1 MIITDLQRIYDER
14 DYWYN
19 EWFHKYKETVSKF
32 INNIKNDID
41 WTDDD
46 LYLLICAQDNH
57 IANNGQWG
65 TIYNTDKNPEYKKIL
80 HKWSSELLPII
91 QSAVKEGDIST
102 EEFSRFRKIIFS
114 CCKKK
119 KKLAANRI
127 MSAFLPEVLTTTVDE
142 NEFLYVEN
150 KLKERLSDYN
160 PPETDSWLVK
170 NKYFKKYCNDRI
182 AFEDSWQSSI
192 FNWMLREN
200 FKWEEEQTVK
210 KIEEMNTYKHILQSN
225 YNLMLTGA
233 PGTGKTYLAKQIA
246 AQLILGKEYKEDN
259 ATDEEKAQ
267 MNEQCKLVQFHPSY
281 DYTDLVEGL
290 RPIKDAKNE
299 QIGFERK
306 DGTFKTFC
314 ARALKYSFDKAY
326 DKLIEDIVK
335 GKVGT
340 IELKTKTSSKLS
352 ISEGENIHWYSE
364 NEANNISSNAVSRSR
379 LKSLYKRYNTLGMLE
394 AMPNIQNEIKNAIG
408 GCDTTYYWGVLHYLL
423 KLYIKPFVFIIDEI
437 NRGEISK
444 IFGELFFSIDPG
456 YRGTAG
462 KVQTQYQNLIDEDD
476 DFYDGFYVPENVYI
490 IGTMNDID
498 RSVESMDFAFRR
510 RFTFKEI
517 KANENVGMLDGLE
530 WKDKAIE
537 RMTLLNEKIEKIEGL
552 SSAYHIGASYFLKLT
567 NYDGDFNKLWDYHLE
582 GLLREYLR
590 GMQYVEGKIKQLK
603 EAYGY
608 ESDSNNGQ

>member
-1 MIITDLQRIYDER
+1 MESEI
-14 DYWYN
+14 
-19 EWFHKYKETVSKF
+19 SKF
-32 INNIKNDID
+32 KHVLEYFVTHQN
-41 WTDDD
+41 
-46 LYLLICAQDNH
+46 YLLSDCSKSVRGYNPYLKPFVDNDNFASTGQGYNDDRIQDQIRKWDNICSHQICLNIQPNFGSYKSKKSYLNWRDTGLNIFCDWGQSEVIALSIGYAYWWLKPTQYNILLSKTISELNLYEEKGDNSLLEEFYNLFVKEINDYDNH
-57 IANNGQWG
+57 QG
-65 TIYNTDKNPEYKKIL
+65 EY
-80 HKWSSELLPII
+80 
-91 QSAVKEGDIST
+91 
-102 EEFSRFRKIIFS
+102 F
-114 CCKKK
+114 
-119 KKLAANRI
+119 
-127 MSAFLPEVLTTTVDE
+127 
-142 NEFLYVEN
+142 
-150 KLKERLSDYN
+150 LKEKCYFQKKEQEKN
-160 PPETDSWLVK
+160 MEK
-170 NKYFKKYCNDRI
+170 NKVILD
-182 AFEDSWQSSI
+182 
-192 FNWMLREN
+192 MV
-200 FKWEEEQTVK
+200 VK
-210 KIEEMNTYKHILQSN
+210 N
-225 YNLMLTGA
+225 YNLILTGA

-246 AQLILGKEYKEDN
+246 QQIILGESKESM
-259 ATDEEKAQ
+259 TDTEQQKFD
-267 MNEQCKLVQFHPSY
+267 EQCKFVQFHPSY

-335 GKVGT
+335 GKVET

-379 LKSLYKRYNTLGMLE
+379 LKSLYKRYNTPGMLE

-476 DFYDGFYVPENVYI
+476 EFYDGFYVPENVYI

-510 RFTFKEI
+510 RFAFKEI

-537 RMTLLNEKIEKIEGL
+537 RMTLLNEEIEKIEGL

-590 GMQYVEGKIKQLK
+590 GMQDVEGKIKQLK

-608 ESDSNNGQ
+608 ESDSNNG